1 MGEEEKSLEGQ
12 EEKKPETPPA
22 DEQKEKQEEATPDG
36 KTTDEGDIKDSHG
49 QPGINKERHE
59 KEMAAKD
66 AKIKELEAKIDESA
80 KTEKGREDLKAE
92 LDKVK
97 AEMADERVNHK
108 LELAGCRSIK
118 AAKALLDD
126 FNGDVSK
133 LKTEHPY
140 LFEKDKQIG
149 RAGGKPG
156 GAPNGMA
163 SKVDAVM
170 GVKD

>member
-1 MGEEEKSLEGQ
+1 MGEEEKGLEGQ
-12 EEKKPETPPA
+12 EEQKPETPPA
-22 DEQKEKQEEATPDG
+22 DEQKKGDAAPDG
-36 KTTDEGDIKDSHG
+36 KKAEEDIKDSHG

-80 KTEKGREDLKAE
+80 KTEKGREDMKAE
-92 LDKVK
+92 LEKVK
-97 AEMADERVNHK
+97 AEMADEHVTHK

-126 FNGDVSK
+126 FDGDVSK
-133 LKTEHPY
+133 LKKEHPY
-140 LFEKDKQIG
+140 LFEQEKQTG

-156 GAPNGMA
+156 GAPNGID
-163 SKVDAVM
+163 SKIDDAM
-170 GVKD
+170 GVKG